1 MPDSKKT
8 GVKRRVSDDG
18 RMIGRN
24 IKQLRELAGLT
35 QHDVGVMLEITHQQ
49 VHKYESGLNRLSLQ
63 MVPAL
68 CDALGVSMESLLA
81 GTAQADSLRKPCDLH
96 DLQTSFMRV
105 RSPELRQK
113 ILQVVD
119 ILAA

>member
-1 MPDSKKT
+1 MTDREKT
-8 GVKRRVSDDG
+8 NVKRRVSEDG
-18 RMIGRN
+18 RLIARN
-24 IKQLRELAGLT
+24 LKQLREVAGLT
-35 QHDVGVMLEITHQQ
+35 QQDVAQMLEITHQQ
-49 VHKYESGLNRLSLQ
+49 VQKYESGLNRLSLQ

-81 GTAQADSLRKPCDLH
+81 GTIRNETARAPH
-96 DLQTSFMRV
+96 DLLNLQTTFMRV
-105 RSPELRQK
+105 RSPAMRQK

>member
-1 MPDSKKT
+1 MTDREKT
-8 GVKRRVSDDG
+8 NVKRRVSEDG
-18 RMIGRN
+18 RLIARN
-24 IKQLRELAGLT
+24 LKQLREVAGLT
-35 QHDVGVMLEITHQQ
+35 QQDVAQMLEITHQQ
-49 VHKYESGLNRLSLQ
+49 VQKYESGLNRLSLQ

-81 GTAQADSLRKPCDLH
+81 GTIRNETARAPH
-96 DLQTSFMRV
+96 DLLNLQTTFMRV
-105 RSPELRQK
+105 RNPAMRQK